1 MGTKVIALFVV
12 LAIAATVFVFW
23 LRQRQQ
29 IALAAHG
36 QRWVDG
42 CSYDVAFTD
51 LRNPAKSYRG
61 HVYTNV
67 AKEPR
72 GVRMEFE
79 YADRRRISI
88 WRQDGYQNWTLDPD
102 TKTYWEPKFETRV
115 MASSGPGPMGV
126 EGEKSFLGREKFNGR
141 DVEKWRVTKPDDS
154 VQECWEDIRLHACVR
169 SIQDGVSE
177 FEITNI
183 REGKQDPKLFEL
195 PAGYKEVP
203 RTEK

>member
-1 MGTKVIALFVV
+1 MGTKVIASVVV
-12 LAIAATVFVFW
+12 LAIAATVFVVW

-29 IALAAHG
+29 TALAPHG

-61 HVYTNV
+61 HVYSNV

-88 WRQDGYQNWTLDPD
+88 WRQDGYHNWVLDPD
-102 TKTYWEPKFETRV
+102 AKTYWTPKVEARV
-115 MASSGPGPMGV
+115 MVSSGPGPMGV
-126 EGEKSFLGREKFNGR
+126 EGEKSFLGREQFNGR
-141 DVEKWRVTKPDDS
+141 DVEKWLITKPDGA
-154 VQECWEDIRLHACVR
+154 VQECWEDLRLHACVK
-169 SIQDGVSE
+169 SIQQGVSE
-177 FEITNI
+177 FEMTNI
-183 REGKQDPKLFEL
+183 REGEQDAKWFEL
-195 PAGYKEVP
+195 PSGYKEVP
-203 RTEK
+203 RPEK